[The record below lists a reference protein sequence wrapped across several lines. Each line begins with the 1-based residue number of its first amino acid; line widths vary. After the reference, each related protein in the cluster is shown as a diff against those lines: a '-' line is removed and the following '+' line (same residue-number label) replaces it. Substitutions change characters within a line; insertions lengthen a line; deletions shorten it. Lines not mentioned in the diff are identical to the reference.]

1 MRTFWFFNGDRFV
14 GRMVFQCESY
24 FDLNYNLRLIRYE
37 LVESFLKSEMEICVA
52 KHGKF
57 WGAFPKY
64 LKKEIEIELN

>member
-1 MRTFWFFNGDRFV
+1 
-14 GRMVFQCESY
+14 
-24 FDLNYNLRLIRYE
+24 LRLIRYE